1 MQNNDYTIKTM
12 TRQEV
17 AMAIDWAAAEGWN
30 PGLNDAECFHAADPN
45 GFFVGLLGDEPIA
58 TLSAVKYGDSFG
70 FLGFYIVKPEQRGK
84 AYGIQ
89 LWNAGL
95 AYLEGRTIGLDG
107 VVAQQG
113 NYQKSGF
120 ALAHRNVRYQ
130 GMGSGE
136 NCSADLADFL
146 KCSTP
151 IAKSPLTPI
160 LQRGGLVKS
169 FSDTTLKFVALST
182 LPLSATEAY
191 DLPFFPTGR
200 REFLQCWIRQPQHV
214 ALCILQ
220 NDALAG
226 YGVLRPCRS
235 GYKIGP
241 LFADTPELA
250 DRLFLAL
257 QSHATDTAPIFLD
270 IPAMNP
276 AAIALVE
283 RHGMVPIFETARMYK
298 GKPLDLPLNRLF
310 GVTSFELG

>member
-1 MQNNDYTIKTM
+1 M
-12 TRQEV
+12 
-17 AMAIDWAAAEGWN
+17 
-30 PGLNDAECFHAADPN
+30 ECR
-45 GFFVGLLGDEPIA
+45 
-58 TLSAVKYGDSFG
+58 T
-70 FLGFYIVKPEQRGK
+70 
-84 AYGIQ
+84 
-89 LWNAGL
+89 L

-136 NCSADLADFL
+136 NCSTDLAD
-146 KCSTP
+146 TP
-151 IAKSPLTPI
+151 L

-169 FSDTTLKFVALST
+169 FSDKILKFVALST

-191 DLPFFPTGR
+191 DLPFFPAGR
-200 REFLQCWIRQPQHV
+200 WEFLQCWIRQPQHV
-214 ALCILQ
+214 ALGILQ
-220 NDALAG
+220 NGALAG
-226 YGVLRPCRS
+226 YGVLRPCRT

-257 QSHATDTAPIFLD
+257 QSHATDTAPVFLD

-276 AAIALVE
+276 AAVALVE
-283 RHGMVPIFETARMYK
+283 RHGMVPVFETARMYK

-310 GVTSFELG
+310 GVSSFELG